1 MIRNLRFFL
10 LAGAV
15 GFMAALTGCAA
26 QGGGGGGGTS
36 LSELIQKEKFN
47 LSGHSE
53 QTLYSI
59 FLSIRELDDIDR
71 PQ

>member
-1 MIRNLRFFL
+1 MIRNLRFLL
-10 LAGAV
+10 LAGTV
-15 GFMAALTGCAA
+15 GFMAALTGCTA
-26 QGGGGGGGTS
+26 QGGGGTS

-47 LSGHSE
+47 LSGESE

>member
-1 MIRNLRFFL
+1 MIRNLRFLL

-15 GFMAALTGCAA
+15 GFVAALTGCAA
-26 QGGGGGGGTS
+26 QGGGETS
-36 LSELIQKEKFN
+36 LSALIRKEKFN

-71 PQ
+71 PH